1 MIPGPTPLR
10 TSDSAHERFQVNP
23 MICKLAYGAG
33 RELRLD
39 VEEHSL
45 AAYFPHPR
53 GEPLADPAAELRK
66 ALQAPLGSPPLG
78 RYTVPGDRIVVA
90 VDHGVPQTARL
101 VAAIVDEFAAVGVA
115 GDQIEVLQ
123 ADPPGVASDF
133 EPATVGAG
141 RVTRHD
147 PDHRETVGF
156 LAATKEG
163 QPIYLN
169 RDLLEADLVIWL
181 GQAVPSSAPRWHGVS
196 RDLYPTFSDAA
207 SQRRFLAAGLRARRE
222 EFDRRRQEAAEAAWL
237 AGALFRVAVVPGPEQ
252 SILHVIAGDSA
263 TVTREG
269 GRLAEASW
277 SFQAPRRVD
286 LAVVAIPGGGPEQS
300 WAHVGRAAAI
310 ASRIVADEGAI
321 VVCSEL
327 ADPPGQAVQLLGDQ
341 NDPEVVLRAVRASD
355 AADAMAAFELAR
367 ARRKAHVF
375 LLSQL
380 DSEVVEGLGLAP
392 AEQPED
398 VERLAARRESVALV
412 GGGQFATLSLAH
424 ENQA

>member
-1 MIPGPTPLR
+1 ML
-10 TSDSAHERFQVNP
+10 
-23 MICKLAYGAG
+23 CKLAYGAG
-33 RELRLD
+33 QELRLD
-39 VEEHSL
+39 VAEQAL
-45 AAYFPHPR
+45 AAYFPSPR
-53 GEPLADPAAELRK
+53 GEPLADPAAALRK
-66 ALQAPLGSPPLG
+66 ALQSPLGSPPLG

-101 VAAIVDEFAAVGVA
+101 VAVLVEELTAAGVA

-133 EPATVGAG
+133 EPTAVGAG
-141 RVTRHD
+141 RVARHD
-147 PDHRETVGF
+147 PAHREAVGF
-156 LAATKEG
+156 LAATIEG

-181 GQAVPSSAPRWHGVS
+181 GQAAPSSAPRWHGVS

-207 SQRRFLAAGLRARRE
+207 AQRRFVAAGLRAKRE
-222 EFDRRRQEAAEAAWL
+222 EFDRRKQEAAEAAWL
-237 AGALFRVAVVPGPEQ
+237 AGSLFRVAVVPGPEQ

-263 TVTREG
+263 MVTQEG
-269 GRLAEASW
+269 ARLAEESW
-277 SFQAPRRVD
+277 AFQAPRRVD
-286 LAVVAIPGGGPEQS
+286 LAVVAIPGGGAAQT

-327 ADPPGQAVQLLGDQ
+327 AEPPGKAVQLLAEDA
-341 NDPEVVLRAVRASD
+341 DPEEVLKALRASD
-355 AADAMAAFELAR
+355 AEDAVAAFELAR

-380 DSEVVEGLGLAP
+380 DPEVVEGLGLAP
-392 AEQPED
+392 AAEPAD

-412 GGGQFATLSLAH
+412 GGGQFATLSLTH
-424 ENQA
+424 GSQA